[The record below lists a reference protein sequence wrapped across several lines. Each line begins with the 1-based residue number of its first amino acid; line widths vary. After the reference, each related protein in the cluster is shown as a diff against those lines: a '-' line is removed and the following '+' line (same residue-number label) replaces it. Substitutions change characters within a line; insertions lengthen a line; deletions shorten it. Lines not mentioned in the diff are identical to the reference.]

1 MSKLINYYLGRGNIE
16 SYEDTNFKY
25 VFDRLLAQ
33 ANSFKDK
40 LNIFINMFNSVNIAN
55 LSPEILLS
63 LISKLLEY
71 NPTLDPQDV
80 LNTWLIYCG
89 IQREIRIDAD
99 NLLSNVHQELWFK
112 YKQVVE
118 FLNEI
123 PYKNEFLLEEVVKNI
138 NNKVKSLAFANLKA
152 SFVKRLRRVSIFR
165 KC

>member
-1 MSKLINYYLGRGNIE
+1 
-16 SYEDTNFKY
+16 
-25 VFDRLLAQ
+25 
-33 ANSFKDK
+33 
-40 LNIFINMFNSVNIAN
+40 
-55 LSPEILLS
+55 
-63 LISKLLEY
+63 KLLEY

-152 SFVKRLRRVSIFR
+152 SFVKGS
-165 KC
+165 